1 MVGGAGEAAAGVER
15 DRGGVTGAG
24 FAGAEV
30 VLAERVWQRWRA
42 GRWQVPPGRHEVLVG
57 RPAGEAAEV
66 EVV

>member
-1 MVGGAGEAAAGVER
+1 M
-15 DRGGVTGAG
+15 TGAG